1 MNAVVAA
8 APPVATGLPVTA
20 TIAVAVTALAAIL
33 MLAIVMRRPLRTT
46 KLIVGVSVASALAIV
61 VGALLVGGSL
71 TQPPTA
77 AASEERMPRATG
89 TASIELKLTG
99 IQLPTL

>member
-20 TIAVAVTALAAIL
+20 TIAVAVTVLAAVL
-33 MLAIVMRRPLRTT
+33 MLAIMMRRSLRTT
-46 KLIVGVSVASALAIV
+46 KLIVGVSVTSALAIV

-77 AASEERMPRATG
+77 AASEERTARATG

-99 IQLPTL
+99 VQLPTL